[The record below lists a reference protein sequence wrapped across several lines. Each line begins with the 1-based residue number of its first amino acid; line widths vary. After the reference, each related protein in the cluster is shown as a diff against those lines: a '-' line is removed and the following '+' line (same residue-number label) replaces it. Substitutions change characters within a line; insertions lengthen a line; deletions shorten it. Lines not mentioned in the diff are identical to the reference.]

1 MSAALI
7 TPPAIEPVTLPE
19 AKAHLKIA
27 HNADDTLVGALIT
40 AARVHVE
47 TTLRRLLVDQS
58 WRIYCDTF
66 PSTGRLSLP
75 FAPIREITKI
85 TVYDAD
91 GDPTTLPSTS
101 YVADL
106 IGAPARLAFNASVPR
121 MPGKALNG
129 IEIDVKAGYGPSG
142 VSVPQPLREA
152 IMMLVARWYDY
163 RDSTVIGTVPPAIAS
178 AYDSLVAPYRL
189 VRLT

>member
-91 GDPTTLPSTS
+91 GDPTTLP
-101 YVADL
+101 
-106 IGAPARLAFNASVPR
+106 
-121 MPGKALNG
+121 GKALNG